1 MSDVG
6 SGLFG
11 PIEAAGLVPE
21 ALSDAAFVRAMLRF
35 EASVAIAQ
43 AAGGDIPRDHATAIA
58 DAFRGPA
65 PVPTELGAA
74 ATKTGTPVVALVAW
88 LRDAV
93 GEKAAASVH
102 RGLTSQDV
110 VDSASMMLA
119 SGAVRAIQVDLEA
132 AATRLAALASE
143 HAATPL
149 AGRTLLQR
157 ALPTTFGAVAA
168 GWLDGVEAGIE
179 ALARVRGGLA
189 VQLGGPVGTAGGIG
203 RDAGAI
209 RAAVAGDLG
218 LADPGAAWHT
228 ERSRVADL
236 AGALGVAA
244 ATVGKVALDV
254 VLLSQDELAEVSDD
268 RPERGG
274 SSAMAGK
281 HNPVSAVLARSAA
294 LRAPGLVSSVLVAAG
309 SGEHQRAAGAWHA
322 EWRSLRELMLAVG
335 SGAAWMRD
343 TIEHLT
349 PDPGRMAKNLG
360 QAANDADLEAA
371 ANMATRSA
379 SRARVGGARAVRIHH
394 VASGPE
400 DAPLVVL
407 AGSLGSTLA
416 MWDAVAEP
424 LSARYR
430 VVRYDHRGHGASPA
444 PPGPYAIADLGSDLL
459 ALLDELGGRPATVVG
474 SSIGGMAAMWAA
486 AHAPARVE
494 SLIVIGSAAR
504 LDPAQGW
511 LDRAQ
516 RVLAE
521 GTSGVAEM
529 VVPRWVTADFAATQP
544 QTIAACRAMFAEADP
559 AGYAGCCLAIAGMNL
574 TDDLARITART
585 LVAVGTDD
593 ISTPLDRAEAIV
605 AGVPGA
611 RLATI
616 NGAAHVP
623 AVDCPDEVVRLIEEH
638 LHDR

>member
-1 MSDVG
+1 MSEVG
-6 SGLFG
+6 SDLFG
-11 PIEAAGLVPE
+11 PIEEAGLVPA

-35 EASVAIAQ
+35 EAAVAAAQ
-43 AAGGDIPRDHATAIA
+43 AAGGDIPHEHADAIA
-58 DAFRGPA
+58 DASRGPA
-65 PVPTELGAA
+65 PSPRALGAA
-74 ATKTGTPVVALVAW
+74 ATETGTPVLALVGW
-88 LRDAV
+88 LRDTV
-93 GEKAAASVH
+93 GDEAAASVH

-110 VDSASMMLA
+110 VDTASMVLA
-119 SGAVRAIQVDLEA
+119 HGALRTIEVDLEA
-132 AATRLAALASE
+132 AATRLAAMASE
-143 HAATPL
+143 HAATAM

-179 ALARVRGGLA
+179 ALNRVRERLA

-203 RDAGAI
+203 RDASAI
-209 RAAVAGDLG
+209 RAAVAADLG
-218 LADPGAAWHT
+218 LPDAGVAWHT
-228 ERSRVADL
+228 ERSQISDL
-236 AGALGVAA
+236 AGALGLAA
-244 ATVGKVALDV
+244 AAVGKVALDV
-254 VLLSQDELAEVSDD
+254 ALLSQDEVGEVSDD

-274 SSAMAGK
+274 SSAMSGK

-294 LRAPGLVSSVLVAAG
+294 LRVPGLVSSVLMAAA

-335 SGAAWMRD
+335 SAAAWLRD
-343 TIEHLT
+343 ALEHLT
-349 PDPGRMAKNLG
+349 VDPARMADNLGPDPETTE
-360 QAANDADLEAA
+360 LEAA
-371 ANMATRSA
+371 ASVATRAA
-379 SRARVGGARAVRIHH
+379 SGPRASGARAIRVHH

-400 DAPLVVL
+400 RAPLVVL

-416 MWDAVAEP
+416 MWDAVAER
-424 LSARYR
+424 LSGSFR

-444 PPGPYAIADLGSDLL
+444 PPGPYAIADLGTDLL
-459 ALLDELGGRPATVVG
+459 ALLDELHAGPATLVG

-516 RVLAE
+516 RVLGE
-521 GTSGVAEM
+521 GTSPVAEM
-529 VVPRWVTADFAATQP
+529 IVPRWVSADFAAAQP
-544 QTIAACRAMFAEADP
+544 ETIAACRAMFAEADP
-559 AGYAGCCLAIAGMNL
+559 AGYAGCCLAIAGMDL
-574 TDDLARITART
+574 TDDLPRISART

-593 ISTPLDRAEAIV
+593 VSTPLERADAIV